1 MSYSREVYDAASA
14 ELQRRRREAEGAAE
28 ALRERVCRKYPRAE
42 ALERQMA
49 QAAPQVAQAV
59 LNGGDPTETVRRIE
73 RDNLAAQEELR
84 QILAAA
90 GEKARDFSPQ
100 YTCPLC
106 GDTGY
111 VGREMCSCFRALLA
125 DGAGKQLSRITGMK
139 PARFEEMDLRYYS
152 DLPDAERGESPR
164 EHMAD
169 VLDYCRCYGE
179 NFHAQ
184 AESLLLFG
192 TTGTGKTHT
201 ALSIARLAAE
211 RGFSVVYGPVQQLLH
226 RVEREHFGR
235 AEGDAEDTMIAC
247 DLLILDDLGTEL
259 TTPFYTATLYNI
271 INGRLLRGAP
281 TIIST
286 NLLPADWPGRYGEQ
300 IASRV
305 LGTYQPLLFVGRDIR
320 QVKLEQSFRV

>member
-28 ALRERVCRKYPRAE
+28 ALRERVFRKYPRAA

-164 EHMAD
+164 EQMAD

>member
-28 ALRERVCRKYPRAE
+28 ALRERVFRKYPRAA

-169 VLDYCRCYGE
+169 VLDYCRCYG
-179 NFHAQ
+179 
-184 AESLLLFG
+184 
-192 TTGTGKTHT
+192 
-201 ALSIARLAAE
+201 
-211 RGFSVVYGPVQQLLH
+211 
-226 RVEREHFGR
+226 
-235 AEGDAEDTMIAC
+235 
-247 DLLILDDLGTEL
+247 
-259 TTPFYTATLYNI
+259 
-271 INGRLLRGAP
+271 
-281 TIIST
+281 
-286 NLLPADWPGRYGEQ
+286 
-300 IASRV
+300 
-305 LGTYQPLLFVGRDIR
+305 
-320 QVKLEQSFRV
+320 

>member
-28 ALRERVCRKYPRAE
+28 AQRERVCRKYPRAE

>member
-28 ALRERVCRKYPRAE
+28 ALRERVCRKYPRAA

>member
-28 ALRERVCRKYPRAE
+28 ALRERVFRKYPRAA

-320 QVKLEQSFRV
+320 QVKLEQGFRV

>member
-1 MSYSREVYDAASA
+1 MSYSREVYDAAAA

-28 ALRERVCRKYPRAE
+28 ALRERVCRKYPRAA

>member
-1 MSYSREVYDAASA
+1 M
-14 ELQRRRREAEGAAE
+14 
-28 ALRERVCRKYPRAE
+28 
-42 ALERQMA
+42 
-49 QAAPQVAQAV
+49 AAPQVAQAV

-271 INGRLLRGAP
+271 INGRLVRGAP

>member
-28 ALRERVCRKYPRAE
+28 ALRERVFRKYPRAA

-235 AEGDAEDTMIAC
+235 AEGDAENTMIAC

>member
-28 ALRERVCRKYPRAE
+28 ALRERVFRKYPRAA

-152 DLPDAERGESPR
+152 ELPDAERGESPR

>member
-28 ALRERVCRKYPRAE
+28 ALRERVCRKYPRAA

-73 RDNLAAQEELR
+73 RDNLTAQEELR